1 MKTPSISTALILFIM
16 SNIFISCSKG
26 KPENETSY
34 KAADSTSIVGDNSN
48 LTKNEDLKNKQ
59 FIRTADSKFRVK
71 DVKRTTQQIQDL
83 TAQFGGYV
91 SLMSLKSEPTS
102 IQQVE
107 ISADSVLKVAEFT
120 VNNTLTI
127 RVPNQQLDS
136 LLRGVFKMVEYWD
149 SCELKTDDAT
159 LAILGNSL
167 KIKRLNNF
175 STRNKT
181 NIDDKKGN
189 ITIASDAEEVVLS
202 SENKADNY
210 QIERQNIINQVKF
223 SVVNLHIYQAQSIQ
237 KTLMPSIKNIEAYR
251 PNIFIQLWDSL
262 QFGWQALETLLVFLM
277 KLWPLWIIGL
287 MIYYFLRRK
296 TLKAL

>member
-1 MKTPSISTALILFIM
+1 MKTSPISSAFVLLAM
-16 SNIFISCSKG
+16 SSVSISCSKS
-26 KPENETSY
+26 ETDVSY
-34 KAADSTSIVGDNSN
+34 KATDSTSIVGNNSN
-48 LTKNEDLKNKQ
+48 LTKSEALKDKK
-59 FIRTADSKFRVK
+59 FIRTAESKFRVK

-83 TAQFGGYV
+83 TARFGGYV
-91 SLMSLKSEPTS
+91 SLMSLKSEPTNT
-102 IQQVE
+102 QRVE
-107 ISADSVLKVAEFT
+107 ISADSVLEVAEFT

-136 LLRGVFKMVEYWD
+136 LLRGVFKMVDYWD

-167 KIKRLNNF
+167 KIKRLDNF
-175 STRNKT
+175 SARNKA

-189 ITIASDAEEVVLS
+189 ITIASDAEEGVLS
-202 SENKADNY
+202 SENKADDY
-210 QIERQNIINQVKF
+210 KIEQQNIADKVRF

-251 PNIFIQLWDSL
+251 PNIFVQLWDSL

-277 KLWPLWIIGL
+277 KLWPLWVIGL
-287 MIYYFLRRK
+287 VVFYFLRRK
-296 TLKAL
+296 TLKVL

>member
-1 MKTPSISTALILFIM
+1 MKTPSISTALILFTM
-16 SNIFISCSKG
+16 SSISISCSKG
-26 KPENETSY
+26 IPETQMNNIAT
-34 KAADSTSIVGDNSN
+34 DSVAIVGDNSN
-48 LTKNEDLKNKQ
+48 ITKDEALKNKQ

-83 TAQFGGYV
+83 TTRLGGYV
-91 SLMSLKSEPTS
+91 SLMSLKSEPTNT
-102 IQQVE
+102 QQVE
-107 ISADSVLKVAEFT
+107 ISADSVLEVAEFT

-175 STRNKT
+175 SERNKA

-202 SENKADNY
+202 SENKADDY
-210 QIERQNIINQVKF
+210 QIEQQNIINQVRF
-223 SVVNLHIYQAQSIQ
+223 SVVNLHVYQAQSIQ

-251 PNIFIQLWDSL
+251 PSIFIQLWDSL
-262 QFGWQALETLLVFLM
+262 QFGWQAIETLLVFLM
-277 KLWPLWIIGL
+277 KLWPLWITGL
-287 MIYYFLRRK
+287 MIYYFLKRK
-296 TLKAL
+296 TLKTL